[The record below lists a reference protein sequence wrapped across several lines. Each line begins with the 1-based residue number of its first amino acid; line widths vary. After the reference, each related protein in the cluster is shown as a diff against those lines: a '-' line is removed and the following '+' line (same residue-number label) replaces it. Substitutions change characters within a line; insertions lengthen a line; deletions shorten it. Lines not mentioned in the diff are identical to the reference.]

1 MPKIPRSLSG
11 RDLCRCLEVL
21 GYSISRQ
28 SGSHIRISAVT
39 TCGPHSMTIPD
50 HESIK
55 IGTLNSILAEVA
67 STHRIPKNELIARLF
82 DR

>member
-21 GYSISRQ
+21 GY
-28 SGSHIRISAVT
+28 T
-39 TCGPHSMTIPD
+39 MTIPD

-82 DR
+82 AR